1 MPRRRDVVLATLSPR
16 RHRLLCI
23 KYTPHWA
30 HVSEQQG
37 GGIWTGNLAQPTA
50 REGRFL
56 PLPLLPL
63 LLARPHLPQ
72 GWLKLKFSTCAADDV
87 AFTFV
92 YLGFSIAKEKNFSS
106 VFFPLFVAYAFLY
119 IQIKIYMAAQSV
131 RWLGGK
137 RNLLYE
143 MSKLQSKFKLNARKW
158 ENIHLS
164 AYEETF
170 SAARPASR
178 CLSSLLLLL
187 LLFLLLLLLLLFLL
201 LFVFL
206 RQFFI
211 VHCTSLGL
219 LLLLLFELLLI
230 AFISCWAKA

>member
-1 MPRRRDVVLATLSPR
+1 M
-16 RHRLLCI
+16 
-23 KYTPHWA
+23 WA
-30 HVSEQQG
+30 SRKEEG
-37 GGIWTGNLAQPTA
+37 FGRGNLAQPTA

-56 PLPLLPL
+56 PLPLLPLL

-219 LLLLLFELLLI
+219 LLLPLLALLFELLLI